1 MPLQGIEQNGGAT
14 VYVVEDNAP
23 VRDSLVALLESE
35 GFEASAFASGEAFL
49 AHYHPGGGACILM
62 DLELPGKT
70 GLDLLETLAAREHHL
85 PIFVITGN
93 ADLRLRAQALDLGAA
108 AVFVKPSDP
117 TLLIATIRDAVC

>member
-1 MPLQGIEQNGGAT
+1 MPRHGVTQNDGAT
-14 VYVVEDNAP
+14 VYVVEGNAP

-35 GFEASAFASGEAFL
+35 GFEAFASSEAFL
-49 AHYHPGGGACILM
+49 AHYHPGGGACVLM

-93 ADLRLRAQALDLGAA
+93 ADLGLRARALDLGAT